1 MEEKLSEKEII
12 RKVQKG
18 EINYFEY
25 FVKKYSRIIFSFVF
39 KKIQNE
45 QDTNDIVQNAFIKMY
60 KALDKFDPN
69 LSFYPYLFTIT
80 KNELV
85 NYYRKKELY
94 LPLNENI
101 IHHDPPFI
109 DEKTFLRDL
118 IQNLKKDYQKVI
130 QLLAEGYSYKE
141 ISQKLNKP
149 INTVKTWIR
158 RAKTQI
164 KYYEKE

>member
-1 MEEKLSEKEII
+1 MEQLSEKEII
-12 RKVQKG
+12 RKIQKG
-18 EINYFEY
+18 EINYFEH
-25 FVKKYSRIIFSFVF
+25 FVRKYSSIIFSFVF
-39 KKIQNE
+39 KKIRNV

-60 KALDKFDPN
+60 KALDRFDPN

-85 NYYRKKELY
+85 NYYRKKESY

-101 IHHDPPFI
+101 IQHDSPLI
-109 DEKTFLRDL
+109 NERTFLRDL

-149 INTVKTWIR
+149 INTIKTLIR
-158 RAKTQI
+158 RAKFQI
-164 KYYEKE
+164 KYHEKE

>member
-1 MEEKLSEKEII
+1 MKELSEKEII
-12 RKVQKG
+12 RKIQQG

-39 KKIQNE
+39 NKIRNE

-60 KALDKFDPN
+60 KALDKFNPD

-101 IHHDPPFI
+101 IQNNTLAI
-109 DEKTFLRDL
+109 DDGTFLGDL
-118 IQNLKKDYQKVI
+118 IKNLKKDYQKVI

-158 RAKTQI
+158 RAKKQI
-164 KYYEKE
+164 KYYEKG

>member
-1 MEEKLSEKEII
+1 MTLLSEKEII
-12 RKVQKG
+12 EKIQKG

-39 KKIQNE
+39 KKIRSD
-45 QDTNDIVQNAFIKMY
+45 QDANDIVQNAFIKMY
-60 KALDKFDPN
+60 KALDRFDSN

-85 NYYRKKELY
+85 NYYRKKEIY

-101 IHHDPPFI
+101 IQHDSPFI

-158 RAKTQI
+158 RAKFQI
-164 KYYEKE
+164 KYHEKE